1 MTPIDVGEEI
11 GPTLWPS
18 LPTGD
23 RLVVGGRTVWLGPF
37 ELPLLVAQPN
47 RWGMVEDSFP
57 EVACRVEVDPAVA
70 GLLPHPAEV
79 VAWVDRAH
87 RPIPEPL
94 ASSEGR
100 RLIAAAG
107 RLGKMIDLIKGVR
120 LIANPRGRTVAFT
133 TPLEATDLIAGC
145 GPELA
150 GMRRLDGMA
159 GGVAVVVRPDHSAR
173 DLETIAAVVRRAIES
188 DDPA

>member
-1 MTPIDVGEEI
+1 MTPIDVSEEI
-11 GPTLWPS
+11 EPELWPP

-37 ELPLLVAQPN
+37 EYPLLVAQPN
-47 RWGMVEDSFP
+47 RWGLVEDSFP
-57 EVACRVEVDPAVA
+57 AVACRVEADPLVA

-87 RPIPEPL
+87 RPIPPPL
-94 ASSEGR
+94 ATREGQ

-120 LIANPRGRTVAFT
+120 LTAHPRGRTVAFT
-133 TPLEATDLIAGC
+133 TPLEAADLITRC
-145 GPELA
+145 GPALA
-150 GMRRLDGMA
+150 GMRRLEGLA
-159 GGVAVVVRPDHSAR
+159 GGVAVVVRPDHSAQ
-173 DLETIAAVVRRAIES
+173 DLATITAVIRRAIDS
-188 DDPA
+188 DNPA

>member
-1 MTPIDVGEEI
+1 VTPIDVSEEI
-11 GPTLWPS
+11 EATLWPP

-37 ELPLLVAQPN
+37 DPPLLVAQPN
-47 RWGMVEDSFP
+47 RWGLVEDSFP
-57 EVACRVEVDPAVA
+57 RVACRVEADPVVA
-70 GLLPHPAEV
+70 GLLPSPAEV

-87 RPIPEPL
+87 RPIPPPV
-94 ASSEGR
+94 ANSEGQ

-107 RLGKMIDLIKGVR
+107 HLGKMIDLIKGVR
-120 LIANPRGRTVAFT
+120 LIAHPQGRTVAFT
-133 TPLEATDLIAGC
+133 TPLEAADLITRC
-145 GPELA
+145 GPELT
-150 GMRRLDGMA
+150 GMRRLDGLA

-173 DLETIAAVVRRAIES
+173 DLETIAAVIRRAIES

>member
-11 GPTLWPS
+11 EAARWPP

-23 RLVVGGRTVWLGPF
+23 RLVVGGRTVWLEPF
-37 ELPLLVAQPN
+37 EIPLLVAQPN
-47 RWGMVEDSFP
+47 RWGLVEDSFP
-57 EVACRVEVDPAVA
+57 EVPCRVEADPVVV

-87 RPIPEPL
+87 RPIPQPV

-120 LIANPRGRTVAFT
+120 LIADPRGRTVAFT
-133 TPLEATDLIAGC
+133 TPLEATDLISAC
-145 GPELA
+145 GNELA
-150 GMRRLDGMA
+150 GIRRLDGIA
-159 GGVAVVVRPDHSAR
+159 GGVAVAVRPDHSAR
-173 DLETIAAVVRRAIES
+173 DLETIAAAVRIAIES
-188 DDPA
+188 GDPA